1 MVAPQQLAREH
12 IPGGLIH
19 HRPIHLAAAVDNA
32 VLAHEALVL
41 RRDVVFD
48 RERRIR
54 AQLAAQVR
62 GRRMDEK
69 LVRLLRVVAE
79 AIVEVVIEDG
89 RARAKRHLTAEV
101 RKEVKLVVVV
111 LLRDGQGRVE
121 HHPMDQVAELAHPTA
136 DGFAGLRVGNDHA
149 GAVAVRGAGPSD
161 EVPERKRLAR
171 AYEDAVDLRRG
182 QREVDGLVVLQNRI
196 DPAERAADE
205 RIVPTDE
212 RGKRRLQAQ
221 LRKALRGKSVAQR
234 AECTAF
240 FDRDAVRER

>member
-1 MVAPQQLAREH
+1 MLQSTLCYLERGDEYLMLHRVKKAHDANHDKWIGIGGKFERGESPEECALREAKEET
-12 IPGGLIH
+12 GLTLTSYRYRGIVTFVSD
-19 HRPIHLAAAVDNA
+19 RWEPEYMHL
-32 VLAHEALVL
+32 
-41 RRDVVFD
+41 F
-48 RERRIR
+48 
-54 AQLAAQVR
+54 
-62 GRRMDEK
+62 
-69 LVRLLRVVAE
+69 
-79 AIVEVVIEDG
+79 
-89 RARAKRHLTAEV
+89 
-101 RKEVKLVVVV
+101 
-111 LLRDGQGRVE
+111 
-121 HHPMDQVAELAHPTA
+121 TA

-171 AYEDAVDLRRG
+171 AYENAVDLRRG

-221 LRKALRGKSVAQR
+221 FRKALRGKSIAQR

>member
-1 MVAPQQLAREH
+1 
-12 IPGGLIH
+12 
-19 HRPIHLAAAVDNA
+19 
-32 VLAHEALVL
+32 
-41 RRDVVFD
+41 
-48 RERRIR
+48 
-54 AQLAAQVR
+54 
-62 GRRMDEK
+62 MDEK

-89 RARAKRHLTAEV
+89 RARAERHLTAEV

-136 DGFAGLRVGNDHA
+136 DGFAGLR
-149 GAVAVRGAGPSD
+149 
-161 EVPERKRLAR
+161 KRLAR
-171 AYEDAVDLRRG
+171 AYENAVDLRRG